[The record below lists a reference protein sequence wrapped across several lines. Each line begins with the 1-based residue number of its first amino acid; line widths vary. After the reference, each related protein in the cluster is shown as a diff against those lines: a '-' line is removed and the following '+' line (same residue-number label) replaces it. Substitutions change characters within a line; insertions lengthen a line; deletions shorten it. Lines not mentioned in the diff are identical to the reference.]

1 MNNRW
6 ELLVSQKNNDMK
18 FTKLLLCAV
27 ILALGIFSCG
37 KNDDSPVSIVGK
49 WNIVRSVDIETS
61 SSIRDTITTIY
72 KQGSYIDFQ
81 KNGKVSLNLID
92 DSGTTFT
99 DTATY
104 TVVPNGVNILVD
116 NDTEFYEIKK
126 LTSSE
131 LTLYLKDDFN
141 NGAGD
146 LQETYIYANK

>member
-61 SSIRDTITTIY
+61 SSIPDTTISIY
-72 KQGSYIDFQ
+72 KSGSYIDF
-81 KNGKVSLNLID
+81 NAGGTVSVNLID
-92 DSGTTFT
+92 DSGIIFT
-99 DTATY
+99 DTTSY
-104 TVVPNGVNILVD
+104 TIVQNGFNIFAD
-116 NDTEFYEIKK
+116 NETEFYEIKK

-131 LTLYLKDDFN
+131 LTLYIKDYD
-141 NGAGD
+141 NGAGE
-146 LQETYIYANK
+146 LSETFIYATK

>member
-1 MNNRW
+1 LNNRW

-61 SSIRDTITTIY
+61 SSIPDTTISIY
-72 KQGSYIDFQ
+72 KSGSYIDF
-81 KNGKVSLNLID
+81 NAGGTVSVNLID
-92 DSGTTFT
+92 DSGIIFT
-99 DTATY
+99 DTTSY
-104 TVVPNGVNILVD
+104 TIVQNGFNIFAD
-116 NDTEFYEIKK
+116 NETEFYEIKK

-131 LTLYLKDDFN
+131 LTLYIKDYD
-141 NGAGD
+141 NGAGE
-146 LQETYIYANK
+146 LSETFIYATK

>member
-1 MNNRW
+1 
-6 ELLVSQKNNDMK
+6 MK
-18 FTKLLLCAV
+18 YTKLLLCGV

-37 KNDDSPVSIVGK
+37 KNDDSTLSIVGK

-81 KNGKVSLNLID
+81 KNGTVSLNLID
-92 DSGTTFT
+92 DSGTTYT

-131 LTLYLKDDFN
+131 LTIYLKDDFN

>member
-1 MNNRW
+1 
-6 ELLVSQKNNDMK
+6 MK
-18 FTKLLLCAV
+18 YTKLLLCGV

-37 KNDDSPVSIVGK
+37 KNDDSPLSIVGK

-81 KNGKVSLNLID
+81 KNGTVSLNLID
-92 DSGTTFT
+92 DSGTTYT

-131 LTLYLKDDFN
+131 LTIYLKDDFN

>member
-1 MNNRW
+1 
-6 ELLVSQKNNDMK
+6 MK
-18 FTKLLLCAV
+18 YTKLLLCGV

-37 KNDDSPVSIVGK
+37 KNDDSPLSIVGK

-81 KNGKVSLNLID
+81 KNGTVSLNLID

-131 LTLYLKDDFN
+131 LTIYLKDDFN

>member
-1 MNNRW
+1 
-6 ELLVSQKNNDMK
+6 MK
-18 FTKLLLCAV
+18 FTKLLLCTV

-92 DSGTTFT
+92 DAGTTFT

-146 LQETYIYANK
+146 LQETYIYATK

>member
-1 MNNRW
+1 
-6 ELLVSQKNNDMK
+6 MK
-18 FTKLLLCAV
+18 YTKLLLCGV

-37 KNDDSPVSIVGK
+37 KNDDSPLSIVGK

-81 KNGKVSLNLID
+81 KNGTVSLNLID
-92 DSGTTFT
+92 DSGTTYT

>member
-1 MNNRW
+1 
-6 ELLVSQKNNDMK
+6 MK

-81 KNGKVSLNLID
+81 KNGTVSLNLID

-131 LTLYLKDDFN
+131 LTLYIKDYD
-141 NGAGD
+141 NGAGE
-146 LQETYIYANK
+146 LSETFIYATK

>member
-1 MNNRW
+1 
-6 ELLVSQKNNDMK
+6 MK

>member
-1 MNNRW
+1 
-6 ELLVSQKNNDMK
+6 MK
-18 FTKLLLCAV
+18 YTKLLLCGV

-37 KNDDSPVSIVGK
+37 KNDDSPLSIVGK

-81 KNGKVSLNLID
+81 KNGTVSLNLID